1 MASKS
6 ITITGTIHALHEQK
20 TLGASFTKREFVVLT
35 DDPNPKFQQYLPIEF
50 TGDKIVQ
57 LNGYAVGDAVS
68 VEANLRGRE
77 WRSPAGEVKTFLSL
91 AAWKIERTS
100 AAQSR
105 GGSHEPAP
113 SSADNSDL
121 PF

>member
-6 ITITGTIHALHEQK
+6 VTITGTIHALHDEK
-20 TLGASFTKREFVVLT
+20 TFGANFTKREFVVLT

-50 TGDKIVQ
+50 TGDKVAQ
-57 LNGYAVGDAVS
+57 LHGYAVGDAVT
-68 VEANLRGRE
+68 VEVNLRGRE

-91 AAWKIERTS
+91 GAWKIERTG

-105 GGSHEPAP
+105 GGERSLEPSDHP
-113 SSADNSDL
+113 DDL